1 MKRRKIADSLCSAAD
16 DYGYCPCGLCGR
28 AWIQDGGSCDCT
40 ELAYLPSGREVK
52 LGPGCR
58 QRIATDCNVPP
69 GFISRCGT
77 SLHIGK
83 CPGKLGRPVGPLEY
97 GMHGCVPFLPLEYY
111 SRLVVDLMLRD
122 IFIGADG
129 SAFVIT
135 KLRPFPVVFHV
146 LEMKLGTVHALHGVV
161 PIEFSSG
168 YGSAT
173 LMLDVVRGRFGPIW
187 LSHEVVSV
195 NPCSRCSRNIAI
207 LQNLFRRRRASR

>member
-16 DYGYCPCGLCGR
+16 DGYCPCGLCGR
-28 AWIQDGGSCDCT
+28 SWIQDGWSCDCS
-40 ELAYLPSGREVK
+40 ELAYLASGQELK

-58 QRIATDCNVPP
+58 QRIAADRNVPP

-77 SLHIGK
+77 SLHIGRCTGK
-83 CPGKLGRPVGPLEY
+83 CIIPPEY
-97 GMHGCVPFLPLEYY
+97 WLDDFVPFLPLEYY

-129 SAFVIT
+129 SAFALT
-135 KLRPFPVVFHV
+135 RRRPFPVVFHV
-146 LEMKLGTVHALHGVV
+146 LEMKLDTVYALHGAL

-168 YGSAT
+168 YGST
-173 LMLDVVRGRFGPIW
+173 CFMLDIVAAGFSPVW

-195 NPCSRCSRNIAI
+195 DRCSRCSRSIAL
-207 LQNLFRRRRASR
+207 LQARFRRRRAPR